1 MNFSEATDLFPDAK
15 VHMYATGF
23 QIVGDGW
30 TIKPPPDEGDGHLL
44 IRPSRDPIEGSL
56 ADLRAELTTTAD
68 AREERGFRAPPQS
81 ETSAPPS
88 PPSIGVGGGAGC
100 LSWNPKMGNED
111 YHAHESLGSTSAKRA
126 LSHPA
131 LVGVPSNISD
141 RAKFDGNRMHCAVC
155 EPEELHNRYVVP
167 PKPSDYPFA
176 IEGSNAAMC
185 AALKDAG
192 VKGYSGKKKDQLIE
206 MCREHLPNRQ
216 LWTDVLSDFSRN
228 AGGKQFVSEDEW
240 DEMSRVAD
248 AVMAHPVIQSEGI
261 FAKGIGE
268 ASFFAEVEFP
278 NLFGSFKMKARP
290 DWLQHDRVT
299 DLKTWK
305 GGAPLDK
312 FLRQADSLHYD
323 LSAAHYL
330 AVLEAHGRNPDDRFT
345 WVVVDK
351 STMSGGGHVVIHV
364 ATLSPEFLARG
375 REKLECALERISL
388 WKNAPRVYETTHQ
401 IEHIAE
407 PPAWDWRQKL

>member
-1 MNFSEATDLFPDAK
+1 MTFTEVSDLFPGAK

-23 QIVGDGW
+23 QVVGDGW
-30 TIKPPPDEGDGHLL
+30 TIRPPLDESTGHLL
-44 IRPSRDPIEGSL
+44 IRENRAPREGTL
-56 ADLRAELTTTAD
+56 AELHTVTAGN
-68 AREERGFRAPPQS
+68 REARGFRAPPES
-81 ETSAPPS
+81 ESPAPVSAAPA
-88 PPSIGVGGGAGC
+88 GTGGEGC
-100 LSWNPKMGNED
+100 LSWDPKMSNDD
-111 YHAHESLGSTSAKRA
+111 YHAHESLGSTTVKTA
-126 LSHPA
+126 LFHPGRIGA
-131 LVGVPSNISD
+131 PTQISD
-141 RAKFDGNRMHCAVC
+141 RARFDGNRMHTAVC
-155 EPEELHNRYVVP
+155 EPEEMHHRYVVP

-176 IEGSNAAMC
+176 IEGSNSAMC

-192 VKGYSGKKKDQLIE
+192 VKGYSGKKKDQLVE
-206 MCREHLPNRQ
+206 MCREHLPTRN

-228 AGGKQFVSEDEW
+228 NGGKQFVSEAEW
-240 DEMSRVAD
+240 DEMHRVAD

-261 FAKGIGE
+261 FSKGVGE

-305 GGAPLDK
+305 GGKPLDA
-312 FLRQADSLHYD
+312 FRFQADSLHYD

-330 AVLEAHGRNPDDRFT
+330 AVLEAHGRNPDNRFT

-351 STMSGGGHVVIHV
+351 STMSDGGHVVIHV
-364 ATLSPEFLARG
+364 ATLSPKFLAQG

-388 WKNAPRVYETTHQ
+388 WENAPRVYETQHQ

-407 PPAWDWRQKL
+407 PPRREWRTGL